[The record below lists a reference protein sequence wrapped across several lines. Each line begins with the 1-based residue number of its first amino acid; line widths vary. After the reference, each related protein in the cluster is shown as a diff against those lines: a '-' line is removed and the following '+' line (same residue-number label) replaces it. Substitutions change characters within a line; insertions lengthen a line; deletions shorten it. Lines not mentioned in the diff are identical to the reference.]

1 MKNYFEVFNLP
12 INFDID
18 LSQLEKNYLQLQQ
31 QFHPD
36 SSNINSIE
44 NSILINHAYKILSND
59 LHRAIHMLQISGI
72 DIENDE
78 NHIKPTLSTL
88 NEVLDLQEKIHQISE
103 LNEILSLKNQLKN
116 DLKSLIL
123 NFCRSYEKNDLN
135 LATQVL
141 IKAKYFSKSLQD
153 LKIKEKSSN

>member
-18 LSQLEKNYLQLQQ
+18 LAQLEKNYLQLQQ
-31 QFHPD
+31 QHHPD
-36 SSNINSIE
+36 TSNIDSIE

-59 LHRAIHMLQISGI
+59 LLRAIHMLQISGI

-78 NHIKPTLSTL
+78 NHIKPKLSTL

-103 LNEILSLKNQLKN
+103 LDQILSLKNQLKN
-116 DLKSLIL
+116 DVQSLIL
-123 NFCRSYEKNDLN
+123 NFCQSYEKNDLN
-135 LATQVL
+135 HATQVL
-141 IKAKYFSKSLQD
+141 IKAKYLTKSMQD
-153 LKIKEKSSN
+153 LKLKEKSSN